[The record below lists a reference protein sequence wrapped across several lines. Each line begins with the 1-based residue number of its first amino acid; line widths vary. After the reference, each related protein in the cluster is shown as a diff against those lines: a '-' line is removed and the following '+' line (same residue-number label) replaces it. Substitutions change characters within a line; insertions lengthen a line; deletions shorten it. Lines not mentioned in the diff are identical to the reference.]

1 MADLIIVGLV
11 ALLASLLTFY
21 SGFGLGTLLTPVFIL
36 FLPLELAILSTAIV
50 HLLNN
55 LFKAGLMHQ
64 HLSRKVLLWFG
75 GPAFVLSF
83 FGAAALGE
91 LGSMDVLRT
100 YNMGGLQMEMNPLKV
115 TIGFLIILF
124 ALWELFPQWS
134 FKTVNKTL
142 MAVGGSLSGFLGG
155 LSGHQGAL
163 RSAFLIK
170 LGLSKEQFIATG
182 IFIAVLVDLGRIPM
196 YFVYELDAIGLNI
209 SLILTALI
217 AAFVGAL
224 LGKRLLSK
232 MKLKWI
238 QILVG
243 IFMALIG
250 ILLIFGWL

>member
-1 MADLIIVGLV
+1 
-11 ALLASLLTFY
+11 
-21 SGFGLGTLLTPVFIL
+21 
-36 FLPLELAILSTAIV
+36 
-50 HLLNN
+50 
-55 LFKAGLMHQ
+55 
-64 HLSRKVLLWFG
+64 
-75 GPAFVLSF
+75 
-83 FGAAALGE
+83 
-91 LGSMDVLRT
+91 
-100 YNMGGLQMEMNPLKV
+100 
-115 TIGFLIILF
+115 
-124 ALWELFPQWS
+124 
-134 FKTVNKTL
+134 
-142 MAVGGSLSGFLGG
+142 
-155 LSGHQGAL
+155 
-163 RSAFLIK
+163 